1 MRTTAAVLVDLNSP
15 LELVDLEIPSLKL
28 GQVLVDLAF
37 AGICHTQ
44 LLEIRGKRG
53 PDPFL
58 PHCLG
63 HEGSGVVIEV
73 GAGVTKVKPGDEVVL
88 SWIKGSG
95 LDVPGTVYRWGG
107 RDVNAGGVT
116 TFGYRM
122 VVSENWLTRKP
133 RDLPMREAALLG
145 CAIPTGFGAVYNSGG
160 FRPGEKVAVFGAGG
174 IGLSAIV
181 AAAAGGAAAVIAIDK
196 LASKLDVARRLGATH
211 TVDAAAV
218 NDVAAAIREQVGA
231 IDLAIEATGQPA
243 VMAGILD
250 SVRAQGGRAV
260 IVGNA
265 AHGSTVTLDPRQFNQ
280 GKSLLGSWG
289 GDSRPDADFPRYA
302 GIIAARQGSVAPL
315 VERSYGL
322 PEINAAVAD
331 LEEGRALRPLIA
343 FASPGT
349 SV

>member
-1 MRTTAAVLVDLNSP
+1 VRTTAAILVNLNAP

-28 GQVLVDLAF
+28 GQVLVELIF

-53 PDPFL
+53 PDSFL

-63 HEGSGVVIEV
+63 HEGSGVVVEV

-88 SWIKGSG
+88 SWIKASG
-95 LDVPGTVYRWGG
+95 LDVPGTVYRWGS

-116 TFGYRM
+116 TFGQRM
-122 VVSENWLTRKP
+122 AISENRLTVKP
-133 RDLPMREAALLG
+133 RELPMREAALLG
-145 CAIPTGFGAVYNSGG
+145 CAIPTGFGAVFNSGG

-174 IGLSAIV
+174 IGLAAIV

-196 LASKLDVARRLGATH
+196 LASKLDVARQLGATH
-211 TVDAAAV
+211 IIDAGTVS
-218 NDVAAAIREQVGA
+218 DVGEAIREQVGLV
-231 IDLAIEATGQPA
+231 DLAIEATGQPT
-243 VMAGILD
+243 VMASILD
-250 SVRAQGGRAV
+250 NVRAQGGRAV

-265 AHGSTVTLDPRQFNQ
+265 AHASTVTIDPRQFNQ

-302 GIIAARQGSVAPL
+302 GIIAAREGCVAPL

-322 PEINAAVAD
+322 QDINAAVDD
-331 LEEGRALRPLIA
+331 LENGRALRPLIE
-343 FASPGT
+343 FSSPGAA
-349 SV
+349 

>member
-1 MRTTAAVLVDLNSP
+1 MRTTAAVLVDLSAP
-15 LELVDLEIPSLKL
+15 LELVDLEIPALKL
-28 GQVLVDLAF
+28 GQALVELAF

-53 PDPFL
+53 PDAFL

-63 HEGSGVVIEV
+63 HEGSGVVVDV

-95 LDVPGTVYRWGG
+95 FDVPGTVYRWGT

-116 TFGYRM
+116 TFGRRM
-122 VVSENWLTRKP
+122 VVSENRLTRKP
-133 RDLPMREAALLG
+133 RELPLREAALLG
-145 CAIPTGFGAVYNSGG
+145 CAIPTGFGAIYNSGG
-160 FRPGEKVAVFGAGG
+160 FRPGDKVAVFGAGG
-174 IGLSAIV
+174 IGVAAII
-181 AAAAGGAAAVIAIDK
+181 AAAAGGAAAVVAVDK
-196 LASKLDVARRLGATH
+196 LSAKLEIARRLGATH
-211 TVDAAAV
+211 TIDASAV
-218 NDVAAAIREQVGA
+218 SDVAAAIREEVGFV
-231 IDLAIEATGQPA
+231 DLAIEATGQPA

-265 AHGSTVTLDPRQFNQ
+265 AHASTVTLDPRQFNQ

-302 GIIAARQGSVAPL
+302 GIIAGREGCVAPL
-315 VERSYGL
+315 VERAYGL
-322 PEINAAVAD
+322 HEINAAVDD
-331 LEEGRALRPLIA
+331 LEHGRALRPLIE
-343 FASPGT
+343 FAG
-349 SV
+349 